1 MRPTRWFRLL
11 GLLLAMAMITMSCG
25 SSDDDTAS
33 TDDAGDATT
42 TTQAIVSTTAASSGG
57 GDASEDDGEEPA
69 DIPPAE
75 GTLRMV
81 EFSAVTSFDPAGS
94 QTAQATYLYPVY
106 DTLLLQDESYGL
118 QPNLATSWNSP
129 EPTVWEFE
137 LVEDAVFHDGAAFD
151 AQVAADNL
159 LRAQAFEGNPNA
171 STWTNMV
178 SAEATGDYSLR
189 VEFSEPQPQFLM
201 QMTMVMGMMVSPNAF
216 GEDLTRNPAGS
227 GPWIWNDGQSQ
238 AGVTEVYTLFD
249 GYWDP
254 AKQGVE
260 IVEITAVADNNARLN
275 AGLTGDAEIV
285 ATLWDA
291 QIDTAEAEGWETIA
305 VQNYFPMIIIQGR
318 SGVFDDELMDERVRQ
333 AIGYSIDRDAYVDS
347 IHDGRGSTSGG
358 FYPPALGDWY
368 VPELDNKYSYDPDRA
383 RELLAEAGY
392 PDGITIKMPV
402 MPAIQPHLEILTQML
417 GASGITVDLIQ
428 INNGELGPRAQN
440 HEWDI
445 FWNRALQFH
454 PAADLANYGL
464 AKYNHS
470 PEDTADLDE
479 LMSQAAVAETQAE
492 AAALYAEVEEALL
505 DRGIIIP
512 LGHGGQNAAW
522 NPDAITAPV
531 MGLNMQGPMPYGVR
545 LLNS

>member
-285 ATLWDA
+285 ATLRDA